1 VLDSGKSTNWE
12 ETFTAP
18 STMGRYNFHW
28 QITRSD
34 NGATIGVPCTS
45 EVNVAYRPYHKVYGG
60 DVVVGKDFDTAA
72 GPGSCSNIYSNATII
87 GWNKGGSPNYAGA
100 GNQLAVF
107 ALGAID
113 GFASGQLRNSAN
125 PKNLSFANTVPS
137 STYGGNLSP
146 SHVSCIPNY
155 WPPTGVSVLPGNQTI
170 NGATISDRQ
179 TVYVSGDVYISG
191 NITYNSS
198 ASYSSIDDIPSYRL
212 IVKGGNI
219 YVGSNVT
226 ELHGLFVAMPVGS
239 NGGKFYTCGQQY
251 GPPTQAMLQFG
262 GACGDNKLTVYGSVI
277 ADEIKLTRSK
287 GTLEEASTNDP
298 PDGGKPA
305 EVFIYSPELWLT
317 SDFGVPG
324 KLDSKRNMPPTL

>member
-1 VLDSGKSTNWE
+1 
-12 ETFTAP
+12 
-18 STMGRYNFHW
+18 M
-28 QITRSD
+28 
-34 NGATIGVPCTS
+34 
-45 EVNVAYRPYHKVYGG
+45 
-60 DVVVGKDFDTAA
+60 
-72 GPGSCSNIYSNATII
+72 
-87 GWNKGGSPNYAGA
+87 
-100 GNQLAVF
+100 
-107 ALGAID
+107 
-113 GFASGQLRNSAN
+113 
-125 PKNLSFANTVPS
+125 
-137 STYGGNLSP
+137 
-146 SHVSCIPNY
+146 
-155 WPPTGVSVLPGNQTI
+155 LPGNQTI